1 MTWLKLRCFPGTFI
15 PCSDCSEETFLAKHL
30 FFKHLFLGTC
40 FTVNYFMMNWT
51 ISFNICNFFRRCSKV
66 FDHIAALKNYSKLT
80 GKQWCWNLFLIKLQ
94 APYLQPAS
102 FIKKETP
109 AHVFSCEFPRDCFC
123 NFNSVKVPFLI
134 YRTRFTK
141 LRYFSNIIPK
151 SINLVSLESHCQS
164 GASFYNFFSKTK
176 EIL

>member
-1 MTWLKLRCFPGTFI
+1 MLSGNFYPLLRLLWRNISRKT
-15 PCSDCSEETFLAKHL
+15 SFLQTSVFGYL
-30 FFKHLFLGTC
+30 FYREL
-40 FTVNYFMMNWT
+40 FMMNWT

-66 FDHIAALKNYSKLT
+66 FDHIAAFKNYSKLT
-80 GKQWCWNLFLIKLQ
+80 GKQWCWNLFLINLQ

-164 GASFYNFFSKTK
+164 GASFYNFFSKKK